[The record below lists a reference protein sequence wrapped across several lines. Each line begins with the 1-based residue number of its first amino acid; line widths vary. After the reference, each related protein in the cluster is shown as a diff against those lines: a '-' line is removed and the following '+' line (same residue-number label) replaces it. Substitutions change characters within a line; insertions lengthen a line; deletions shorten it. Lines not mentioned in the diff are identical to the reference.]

1 MSLAS
6 TANSVVMEAFAD
18 EMKMHYPVMTE
29 QQVAAR
35 WKVSLKTMRRWRQDK
50 VGPAWHKL
58 FRHVRYHEVDVFDFE
73 QQSAQHWL
81 TILGDRER
89 VPRIVTHPAKDAA
102 ASNEQDAQSDP
113 AAHYVSIKE
122 VVVAATSLPIHL
134 FKDLTERE
142 LKRIPHL
149 MLVGNLRFSM
159 EAILQW
165 ELANSVPGIA
175 PEPPPATA
183 QTDPQPETPVRIP
196 RWYEVVREQAGK

>member
-1 MSLAS
+1 MV
-6 TANSVVMEAFAD
+6 TFAV
-18 EMKMHYPVMTE
+18 ETKMHYPVMTE

-58 FRHVRYHEVDVFDFE
+58 FHHVRYHEADVFEFE

-89 VPRIVTHPAKDAA
+89 VPRIVTHPPKDSATPA
-102 ASNEQDAQSDP
+102 EQDAQPDP

-122 VVVAATSLPIHL
+122 VVDATGLPIHL
-134 FKDLTERE
+134 FKDRTDRDR
-142 LKRIPHL
+142 KRIPHL

-165 ELANSVPGIA
+165 EFANSVPGIA
-175 PEPPPATA
+175 PEPPPATT

-196 RWYEVVREQAGK
+196 RWHEVVREQAGG

>member
-1 MSLAS
+1 
-6 TANSVVMEAFAD
+6 MEAFAE

-50 VGPAWHKL
+50 MGPTWHKL
-58 FRHVRYHEVDVFDFE
+58 FRHVRYHEADVFDFE

-89 VPRIVTHPAKDAA
+89 VPRIVTHPPKDSV
-102 ASNEQDAQSDP
+102 ASTEQDAQTDP

-122 VVVAATSLPIHL
+122 VVAATGLPIFL
-134 FKDLTERE
+134 FKDCYERE
-142 LKRIPHL
+142 RKRIPHL
-149 MLVGNLRFSM
+149 LLVGNLRFSM

-165 ELANSVPGIA
+165 ELANSVSGIA
-175 PEPPPATA
+175 PEPPPAVA
-183 QTDPQPETPVRIP
+183 AVETDHQPETPVRIP
-196 RWYEVVREQAGK
+196 RWHEIAREQAGG